1 MFWRQRSKQ
10 LWLQSGDKNT
20 KFFHA
25 SASTRRRNNQINRL
39 KDEEG
44 KWVEWERGLPEL
56 ICNHFRNLFT
66 AEPTIREEII
76 ECVPQTITDIQNVE
90 LQKPV
95 TADEVKNAIF
105 SMHPDKAP
113 GPDGMTPAFYQK
125 HRSIVGNDVV
135 NMTSRFFQEGV
146 IEPSLNETNIVLI
159 PKKKNPV
166 TVGDLR
172 PISLCNVLMKVITK
186 VLSN

>member
-1 MFWRQRSKQ
+1 
-10 LWLQSGDKNT
+10 
-20 KFFHA
+20 
-25 SASTRRRNNQINRL
+25 
-39 KDEEG
+39 
-44 KWVEWERGLPEL
+44 
-56 ICNHFRNLFT
+56 
-66 AEPTIREEII
+66 
-76 ECVPQTITDIQNVE
+76 
-90 LQKPV
+90 
-95 TADEVKNAIF
+95 
-105 SMHPDKAP
+105 MHPDKAP